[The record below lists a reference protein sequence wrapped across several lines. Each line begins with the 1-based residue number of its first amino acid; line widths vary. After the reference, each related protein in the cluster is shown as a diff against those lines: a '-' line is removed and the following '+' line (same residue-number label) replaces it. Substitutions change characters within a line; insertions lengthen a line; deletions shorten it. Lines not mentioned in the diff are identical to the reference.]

1 MVQSKT
7 RKHFVATGPILLQ
20 FAIYLDQRVLV
31 STRAIAAAA
40 FYYYFL
46 DWLAWYVAL
55 SALLWM
61 REANPPSSLPAWV
74 LWIHHFFYT
83 YAMCLWLPTLT
94 KEFGYIAYNS
104 LESMNMIEFL
114 EILQEAEV
122 VNGM

>member
-55 SALLWM
+55 SALL
-61 REANPPSSLPAWV
+61 
-74 LWIHHFFYT
+74 
-83 YAMCLWLPTLT
+83 
-94 KEFGYIAYNS
+94 
-104 LESMNMIEFL
+104 
-114 EILQEAEV
+114 
-122 VNGM
+122 